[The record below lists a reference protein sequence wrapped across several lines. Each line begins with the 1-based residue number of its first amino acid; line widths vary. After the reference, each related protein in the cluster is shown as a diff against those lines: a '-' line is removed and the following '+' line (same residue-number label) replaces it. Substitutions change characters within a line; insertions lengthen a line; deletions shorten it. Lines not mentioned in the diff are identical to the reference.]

1 MGWSKGCH
9 HHHWG
14 GHFFYAAIDMPHR
27 LAAAIAVIALLCAVV
42 VMARNTWIEGTGA
55 YAVVMERVASDP
67 DVGALLGRPI
77 RRGFWVRTAHDEHLT
92 LHVPLR
98 GDKAR
103 GTLSLV
109 SDVDGLSI
117 ESMVLTSDEQALDLF
132 ARDAVAHQHRSAR
145 AAWVRGVTFM
155 EQGRHA
161 EAIVA
166 LSQAIEAVDTMAQ
179 AWFLRGKAR
188 MTLGALALAE
198 ADLLKAT
205 RLDPSEPEPYF
216 LLGALYTQRG
226 QYAECVT
233 VYTTV
238 LGLDSENGSAWHRRA
253 VCYDEQRDHRRA
265 LAGAREACSMEVAE
279 GCQLEARLRR

>member
-1 MGWSKGCH
+1 MN
-9 HHHWG
+9 
-14 GHFFYAAIDMPHR
+14 HR
-27 LAAAIAVIALLCAVV
+27 PAAVIVVISLLCAVA
-42 VMARNTWIEGTGA
+42 VMVRNTWVESTGA

-67 DVGALLGRPI
+67 DIGTLLGRPI
-77 RRGFWVRTAHDEHLT
+77 RRGFWVRTERADSLT

-98 GDKAR
+98 GNKAR

-132 ARDAVAHQHRSAR
+132 ERDAVMHQRRSGR
-145 AAWVRGVTFM
+145 AAWVRGATFI

-166 LSQAIEAVDTMAQ
+166 LSQAIEMVDTMAQ
-179 AWFLRGKAR
+179 AWLLRGKAR
-188 MTLGALALAE
+188 LVLGSLALAE

-205 RLDPSEPEPYF
+205 RLDPSEPESYF

-238 LGLDSENGSAWHRRA
+238 LGLDSENGEAWYRRA
-253 VCYDEQRDHRRA
+253 VCYDKLRDHRRA